1 MVDKDDDFLL
11 IVKTLPTNERL
22 EELFCLSLDD
32 HTIDNFLTIL
42 MFERIFFLG
51 PNEVCHR
58 S

>member
-11 IVKTLPTNERL
+11 IVKTLPTNKRL

-32 HTIDNFLTIL
+32 HTIDNLLTNL

-51 PNEVCHR
+51 PNEVYCR

>member
-51 PNEVCHR
+51 PNEVYYR